1 MSNLNL
7 LKLFFLSKKNTPRV
21 GWVLPPSKTKATC
34 ELFQL
39 QFFRVFGTIFVDGM
53 DRYHLAVVLISINYL
68 SLDGRRHES
77 MQSKLQIVELPSL
90 QIRSAC
96 VVWGIS
102 PHTQKQHTFRVPW
115 QKINPNSQM
124 LCFKRHQKIEMVHLV
139 LRAGSFQASRSF
151 PEAFSNY
158 PHTIPRSHFFGP
170 PTEFFVE
177 VTTFIRTETFAF
189 PVLKQFRWILAGYMV
204 PPWCHVALMCMESV
218 KCQVLFDGFWLRIF
232 GFPFWGL
239 PQDTIENHRL
249 TCGEKIVIDQS
260 KVNVWRL
267 FEWFRYTRVES
278 GRCIYQIPW
287 NLR

>member
-1 MSNLNL
+1 
-7 LKLFFLSKKNTPRV
+7 
-21 GWVLPPSKTKATC
+21 
-34 ELFQL
+34 
-39 QFFRVFGTIFVDGM
+39 M
-53 DRYHLAVVLISINYL
+53 DRHHLAVVLISINYL

-102 PHTQKQHTFRVPW
+102 PHTQKQHTFRVLW

-124 LCFKRHQKIEMVHLV
+124 LCFTRHQKIEMVHLV

-151 PEAFSNY
+151 PEVFSNY
-158 PHTIPRSHFFGP
+158 PHTIYLAAIFSDLQPSFLLRSQRLFEPKRSH
-170 PTEFFVE
+170 
-177 VTTFIRTETFAF
+177 F

-249 TCGEKIVIDQS
+249 TCGEKMLIDQS
-260 KVNVWRL
+260 KVM
-267 FEWFRYTRVES
+267 
-278 GRCIYQIPW
+278 
-287 NLR
+287 

>member
-102 PHTQKQHTFRVPW
+102 PHTQKQHTFRVLW

-139 LRAGSFQASRSF
+139 LRAGSFQASRSS

-189 PVLKQFRWILAGYMV
+189 SGAEAVPVDLGRLYGATMVPRCSHVHGVCEMPGSFRWILASNFWVSILRASARYYRK
-204 PPWCHVALMCMESV
+204 PPAH
-218 KCQVLFDGFWLRIF
+218 LR
-232 GFPFWGL
+232 GKNTDW
-239 PQDTIENHRL
+239 
-249 TCGEKIVIDQS
+249 S
-260 KVNVWRL
+260 K
-267 FEWFRYTRVES
+267 
-278 GRCIYQIPW
+278 
-287 NLR
+287 